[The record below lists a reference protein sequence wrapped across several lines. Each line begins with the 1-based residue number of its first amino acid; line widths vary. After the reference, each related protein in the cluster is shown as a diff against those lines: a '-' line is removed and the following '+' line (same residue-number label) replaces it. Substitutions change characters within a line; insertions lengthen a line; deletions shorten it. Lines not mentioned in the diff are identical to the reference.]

1 MEATL
6 FEPYYAIFGN
16 DTDKKLKKLKNKS
29 KYLLNQYCQLQNF
42 ISAKE
47 IENIKKVYKKS
58 ISKIAG
64 ANKRIIVG
72 TVGTAVVMIVGG
84 ALAFSFAPAIAVAIV
99 GKGATELTGA
109 ALISH
114 SLAVI
119 GGGSLA
125 AGGLGMAGGTAII
138 TGGGALLGMVSGTG
152 MSAASTVYLL
162 SHEGYVLSE
171 CSRLLTFCKVVLK
184 EHLHDQNSIL
194 DIYTKLESQIDTL
207 KNSITEFERDLRS
220 DDKKVQKENKDKI
233 KIAKNSMKYLESC
246 LSELKKLAKAIK

>member
-1 MEATL
+1 M

-125 AGGLGMAGGTAII
+125 AGGLGTAII

-162 SHEGYVLSE
+162 SQEGYVLSE

-184 EHLHDQNSIL
+184 EHLHDENSIL
-194 DIYTKLESQIDTL
+194 DIYTKLESQINTL